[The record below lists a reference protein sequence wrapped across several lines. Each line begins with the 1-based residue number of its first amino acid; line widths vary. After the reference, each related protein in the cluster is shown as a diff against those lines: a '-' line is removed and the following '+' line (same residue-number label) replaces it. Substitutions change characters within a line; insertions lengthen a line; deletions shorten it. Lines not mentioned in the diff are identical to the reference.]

1 MSMSKKESSLIDF
14 LFEVGNLAQTPRSG
28 FHYLGGGG
36 QSVAEHSHRAAIV
49 GYVIAIK
56 EGADSNKVVKMC
68 LFHDL
73 AESRTNDLSW
83 VNQQY
88 VTADEKAALEDSLAN
103 LPEEIR
109 KEVTSLLQEY
119 DKRET
124 IEAKVTKDAD
134 IIELILRLKE
144 LADSSN
150 KMALDWVPHV
160 QKRITTPTA
169 KKIAEQILQK
179 RSDEW
184 WFAGAKKKD
193 WRAKKN

>member
-1 MSMSKKESSLIDF
+1 MSRQEPSIANF
-14 LFEVGNLAQTPRSG
+14 LFEVGILAQTPRSG
-28 FHYLGGGG
+28 FHYLGGSS

-49 GYVIAIK
+49 GFVIATREK
-56 EGADSNKVVKMC
+56 ADVNKVIKMC

-88 VTADEKAALEDSLAN
+88 AKTDDLAALKDALEN
-103 LPEEIR
+103 LPDEISKEIEDLLEEYEER
-109 KEVTSLLQEY
+109 KT
-119 DKRET
+119 K
-124 IEAKVTKDAD
+124 EAKIAKDAD

-150 KMALDWVPHV
+150 KMALDWVPHSR
-160 QKRITTPTA
+160 KKLSTKTA
-169 KKIAEQILQK
+169 EELADQILEK

-184 WFAGAKKKD
+184 WFAGAKHKD
-193 WRAKKN
+193 WRAKNK

>member
-1 MSMSKKESSLIDF
+1 MGKKEASLTDF
-14 LFEVGNLAQTPRSG
+14 LFEVGILAQTPRSG
-28 FHYLGGGG
+28 FHYLGGSS

-49 GYVIAIK
+49 GFVIATQ
-56 EGADSNKVVKMC
+56 EGADINKVIKMC

-88 VTADEKAALEDSLAN
+88 TKRDEAAALQDTLEN
-103 LPEEIR
+103 LPGVIKKEI
-109 KEVTSLLQEY
+109 ETLLHEY
-119 DKRET
+119 EKRET
-124 IEAKVTKDAD
+124 KEAKVAKDAD

-150 KMALDWVPHV
+150 KMALDWVPHS
-160 QKRITTPTA
+160 QKKLNTPTG
-169 KKIAEQILQK
+169 KKLAEQILQK

-184 WFAGAKKKD
+184 WFAGAKYKD
-193 WRAKKN
+193 WRAKNK